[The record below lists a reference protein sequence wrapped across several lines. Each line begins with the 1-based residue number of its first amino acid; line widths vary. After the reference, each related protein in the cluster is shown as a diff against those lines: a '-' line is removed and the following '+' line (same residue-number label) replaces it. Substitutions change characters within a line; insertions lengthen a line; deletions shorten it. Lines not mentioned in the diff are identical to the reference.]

1 MYEKRNDYLRRRS
14 AKREYDGRVKR
25 YYEPYEPRS
34 AYRDGRT
41 RGNDFYYEDERRY
54 PDYKSHS
61 EEMEYMR
68 DIKEWTKR
76 LSAKNRFNNIPE
88 QQVIMQAKNM
98 GVRFDDFTEEE
109 FYAIYLAM
117 VSDYTTISNDYN
129 TYIRMAVDFFKDD
142 DVAVSPSEKVC
153 IYLYKIVLGE
163 E

>member
-1 MYEKRNDYLRRRS
+1 
-14 AKREYDGRVKR
+14 
-25 YYEPYEPRS
+25 
-34 AYRDGRT
+34 
-41 RGNDFYYEDERRY
+41 
-54 PDYKSHS
+54 
-61 EEMEYMR
+61 MEYMR